1 MFCFHAATLQAKHD
15 FFFFR
20 GSFLRA
26 QTMAVSFMRRLSAG
40 RAKRVQAG
48 EV

>member
-15 FFFFR
+15 FFFR
-20 GSFLRA
+20 GSFFRA